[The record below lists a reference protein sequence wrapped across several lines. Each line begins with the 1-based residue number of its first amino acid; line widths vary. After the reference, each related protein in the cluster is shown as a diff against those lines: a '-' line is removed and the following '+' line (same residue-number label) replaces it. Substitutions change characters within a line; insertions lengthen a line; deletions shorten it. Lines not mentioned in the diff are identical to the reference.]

1 MFETKAS
8 RTKDVRPFEKESAIV
23 AREIAGEGIVLLEN
37 NGVLPLAPGKQI
49 ALYGEGAACTVKGGV
64 GSGEVNAR
72 YNVTIWEG
80 LKNAGYAVTT
90 EKWLKDYQEL
100 LAGNHKDYLAAMR
113 KKAGF
118 LSFSVIH
125 ELLSQPFKNPE
136 GMQITEKYLSSKE
149 ETCVYVVTR
158 QSGEEMDRKPEK
170 GDFLLTDTEVKN
182 IHTCAAH
189 YRKMILVINIGGYI
203 DLTPLEDITFDTVI
217 FFGQQGQEG
226 GNALADVISGKVTPS
241 GHLASSWP
249 RSYSDVP
256 FGDQFSTLNGN
267 VDEEEYREGIY
278 VGYRYYDSF
287 GVSPRYPF
295 GYGLSYTTFERKA
308 TASLNGTDVT
318 VKMTVAN
325 TGNVPG
331 KDVAQIYLSSPAG
344 KLDKPYQALAGFA
357 KTKLLQPGEEQ
368 TVTVA
373 FPLADVASFDDK
385 RNAFVLEAGDYI
397 VRFGAH
403 SRDTAPVAVVRLDAE
418 AVISQHA
425 AICPKQK
432 PFEELK
438 ATPKTEALPENLP
451 VLPLKAAQ
459 FTTQRFQYKDPEPVR
474 DETVQKELARLKD
487 SELHY
492 LCTGSGVDIALP
504 KHHGF
509 IVPGACGYST
519 GSLEKKGI
527 PAISFC
533 DGPAGLRLFDECV
546 MTGDTVRMTKPVME
560 SFAILPTVMRNV
572 IVKKPKEGKML
583 YQYPTAF
590 PVGMSVAQSWN
601 VENAELYGKTVQREM
616 DEFGVEY
623 WLAPGMNI
631 HRNPLCGRNYEY
643 YSEDPLLSG
652 MMAASVTKGVQSKP
666 GYGVTMKHFCCN
678 NQEINRMRI
687 SENVGQRALRE
698 IYLKN
703 FQIAIRACQPKAI
716 MTSYNK
722 INGVYSA
729 ENHDT
734 VTKVLRCE
742 WGFRGLVMT
751 DWTTDNNLLNSAK
764 AMRAGVDVMMPGIGS
779 DHKQI
784 QAALKSG
791 ELSAEA
797 LRRNASFMLK
807 AITDSRLYQRKYA
820 KECVTVKKGEREPW
834 QTFWT
839 VSTKRPPRK
848 DRASKPCGSWPSSS
862 SWPS

>member
-8 RTKDVRPFEKESAIV
+8 RTKEIRPFEKESAAV
-23 AREIAGEGIVLLEN
+23 ARQIAGEGIVLLEN
-37 NGVLPLAPGKQI
+37 RGALPLSANTPI

-80 LKNAGYAVTT
+80 LENAGYPVTT
-90 EKWLKDYQEL
+90 EKWLKAYQDL
-100 LAGNHKDYLAAMR
+100 LSNTHTKYLADMR

-125 ELLSQPFKNPE
+125 DLLSQPFKNPE
-136 GMQITEKYLSSKE
+136 GMPITKEYLSSAKD
-149 ETCVYVVTR
+149 TCVYVVTR

-170 GDFLLTDTEVKN
+170 GDFLLTDTEIKN

-189 YRKMILVINIGGYI
+189 YAKMILVINIGGYI
-203 DLTPLEDITFDTVI
+203 DLTPLEDIVFDAVV

-226 GNALADVISGKVTPS
+226 GNALADVMSGKVTPS
-241 GHLASSWP
+241 GHLSSTWP
-249 RSYSDVP
+249 RSYGDVP

-267 VDEEEYREGIY
+267 TDEEEYREGVY

-287 GVSPRYPF
+287 DVAPRYPF
-295 GYGLSYTTFERKA
+295 GYGLSYTSFARKA
-308 TASLNGTDVT
+308 TATMSGTEVT
-318 VKMTVAN
+318 VKVTVTN
-325 TGNVPG
+325 TGKAPG
-331 KDVAQIYLSSPAG
+331 KDVAQVYVSSPAG
-344 KLDKPYQALAGFA
+344 RLDKPYQALAGFA
-357 KTKLLQPGEEQ
+357 KTKLLQPGEQQ
-368 TVTVA
+368 TVTVH
-373 FPLADVASFDDK
+373 FPMTDLASFDDRK
-385 RNAFVLEAGDYI
+385 NQFVLETGDYI
-397 VRFGAH
+397 LRVGAH
-403 SRDTAPVAVVRLDAE
+403 SRDTRPVALIRLDAE
-418 AVISQHA
+418 AIVSEHA

-438 ATPKTEALPENLP
+438 ATTKQEALPENLP
-451 VLPLKAAQ
+451 VLPLKAAS
-459 FTTQRFQYKDPEPVR
+459 FTARRFEYKDPEPVT
-474 DETVQKELARLKD
+474 DATVQKELDRLKD

-492 LCTGSGVDIALP
+492 LCAGSGVDIALP

-509 IVPGACGYST
+509 IIPGACGYST

-546 MTGDTVRMTKPVME
+546 ITGNTVRMTKPVME
-560 SFAILPTVMRNV
+560 SFAILPKVMRSV

-590 PVGMSVAQSWN
+590 PVGMSVAQTWN
-601 VENAELYGKTVQREM
+601 VDMAELYGQTVQKEM
-616 DEFGVEY
+616 EEFGAEC

-652 MMAASVTKGVQSKP
+652 LMAGSVTRGVQSRP
-666 GYGVTMKHFCCN
+666 GYGVTMKHYCCN

-703 FQIAIRACQPKAI
+703 FMIAIRACEPKAI

-734 VTKVLRCE
+734 VTKVLRNE

-751 DWTTDNNLLNSAK
+751 DWTTDKYLLNSAK
-764 AMRAGVDVMMPGIGS
+764 AMQAGVDVMMPGIAS

-784 QAALKSG
+784 TAALKSG
-791 ELSAEA
+791 ELTAET

-807 AITDSRLYQRKYA
+807 AITDSRLYQRKYQ
-820 KECVTVKKGEREPW
+820 KN
-834 QTFWT
+834 
-839 VSTKRPPRK
+839 
-848 DRASKPCGSWPSSS
+848 
-862 SWPS
+862 